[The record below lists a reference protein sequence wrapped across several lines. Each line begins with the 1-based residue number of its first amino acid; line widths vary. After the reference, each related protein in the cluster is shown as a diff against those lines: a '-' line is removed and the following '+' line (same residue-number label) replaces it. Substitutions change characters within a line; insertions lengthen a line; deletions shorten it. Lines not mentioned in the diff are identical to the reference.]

1 MSECNNAA
9 AQRIGLAFRAMERA
23 NEVLE
28 YWFGR
33 GPFDAARLAERATFW
48 FGGDD
53 PAVVA
58 ARDAEIRRQLEPLLE
73 RAASGELATWASG
86 PKRRLALI
94 ILFDQVPRNAYRGT
108 AAAFAFDHQALAL
121 TVEGMQLAADAALE
135 PLERLF
141 FYLPLEHAESIEA
154 QQAALAALDRLVADA
169 PAELRDFLAYSAG
182 FARQHHDIIAKF
194 GRFPHRNAVLGRA
207 STAAELAWLAESAE
221 TFGQ

>member
-1 MSECNNAA
+1 
-9 AQRIGLAFRAMERA
+9 MERA

-28 YWFGR
+28 YWFGH
-33 GPFDAARLAERATFW
+33 GPFDAARLQERSTFW
-48 FGGDD
+48 FGGNSP

-58 ARDAEIRRQLEPLLE
+58 ARDDEIRQELEPLLE
-73 RAASGELATWASG
+73 RAARGELAAWASG

-108 AAAFAFDHQALAL
+108 AAAFAFDREALAL
-121 TVEGMQLAADAALE
+121 AAEGMQLAADAALD

-141 FYLPLEHAESIEA
+141 FYLPLEHAESMEA
-154 QQAALAALDRLVADA
+154 QEAAVAAFDRLVAEA
-169 PAELRDFLAYSAG
+169 PPQLRDFCATTAG
-182 FARQHHDIIAKF
+182 YARQHRDIIAQF

-207 STAAELAWLAESAE
+207 STAAEIEWLAENSE